1 MTRARN
7 AAAPVRRKDGTC
19 LSESVRDA
27 MERYFN
33 DLDGHDPGGLYELVL
48 ALVERPLLEIVM
60 KNARGN
66 ISRAAQVLGVNRAT
80 LRNRLKK
87 YDLEA

>member
-7 AAAPVRRKDGTC
+7 STMPVRRKDGTC

-48 ALVERPLLEIVM
+48 AQVERPLFEIVM
-60 KNARGN
+60 KNSRGN

-87 YDLEA
+87 YGLEA